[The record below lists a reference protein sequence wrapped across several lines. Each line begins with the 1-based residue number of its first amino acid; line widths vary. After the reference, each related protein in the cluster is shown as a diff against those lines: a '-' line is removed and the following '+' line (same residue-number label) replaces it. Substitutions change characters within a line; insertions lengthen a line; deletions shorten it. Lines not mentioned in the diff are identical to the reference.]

1 VKLRSSMQAVLSAV
15 LAFASTAA
23 PGEGND
29 ERPALLYSLNVKSE
43 TVDYG
48 SLGLV
53 VRLVGEAYRK
63 SHERFLAALQST
75 TQSGAENLL
84 HPFAC
89 LNAAEVTAP
98 CRHMVE
104 SKEGLADEKLA
115 ALLGAQTT
123 RAARVAEVS
132 VIFDGRFF
140 QVPVRL
146 YEAKLNDAGEI
157 IRSQELRATYIR
169 TYSIMQHREDIE
181 TNRNESPFQG
191 KFGSKEARMHFWL
204 GGSRPR
210 LTQELQLAVD
220 LLAQL
225 WGASQAPGASGALIG
240 DYSQSNLLPQVKDLA
255 AKETKQC
262 KTLHGNFLVV
272 RELQDHLWLIMP
284 SKDQTSKRV
293 FFIEPRCGFDY

>member
-1 VKLRSSMQAVLSAV
+1 VKLRSSMQAVLGAV

-23 PGEGND
+23 PGAGND

-43 TVDYG
+43 TVDSS

-53 VRLVGEAYRK
+53 VGLVSEAYRK
-63 SHERFLAALQST
+63 SHEKFLAALQST
-75 TQSGAENLL
+75 TQSGTENLL
-84 HPFAC
+84 QPFAC
-89 LNAAEVTAP
+89 LGVTEVTP
-98 CRHMVE
+98 TCRHIVE
-104 SKEGLADEKLA
+104 SKEGLADETLT

-123 RAARVAEVS
+123 RAARVAEVT

-157 IRSQELRATYIR
+157 MRSQELRATYIR
-169 TYSIMQHREDIE
+169 TYSRTLHREDIE
-181 TNRNESPFQG
+181 TNRNESPFDG

-204 GGSRPR
+204 GGSHPR
-210 LTQELQLAVD
+210 LTQELQTAVD

-240 DYSQSNLLPQVKDLA
+240 DYTQSNLLPRVKDLA

-272 RELQDHLWLIMP
+272 RELEDHLWLIMP
-284 SKDQTSKRV
+284 SRDQESKRV